1 MQLDRSIFKTYD
13 IRGVA
18 GKNLT
23 PEVTHAVGLVLAAKA
38 REKGVDTFCV
48 ARDGRISGPELTV
61 ALIKG
66 LVEGGMHVKNIGSV
80 PTPVLY
86 FATKYLQTGTGVA
99 VTGSHNP
106 PQDNGMKMM
115 IAGETLFGPEI
126 AAIGEAIAKG
136 EAKPASVAG
145 SVQEVDVREAY
156 IQKIVSD
163 VHLARPMTVAIDTGN
178 GVSGPMARELFTRLG
193 CKIHE
198 LFFEVDG
205 HFPNHQPDPSKPANL
220 QDLLRAVKETDAE
233 VGLAFDGDAD
243 RLGVVTRTGHIIF
256 PDRMMMLFSE
266 EILKNHPGAR
276 IIYDVKCT
284 RKLVDWVK
292 SHGGV
297 PTISCTGHSL
307 VKAKLRETGAPFA
320 GEMSGH
326 MFFNDGRWPGFD
338 DGMYAGARALEI
350 LSRSANPSA
359 VLDALSTAVNTPE
372 LQVRMPEGENKK
384 FVAKCQ
390 EKANF
395 PDAEDVIKI
404 DGVRVEWK
412 DGFAL
417 VRSSNTTPVVVIR
430 LEGDTP
436 EALEE
441 IKKRFGAFLK
451 SVDPK
456 IALPF

>member
-1 MQLDRSIFKTYD
+1 
-13 IRGVA
+13 
-18 GKNLT
+18 
-23 PEVTHAVGLVLAAKA
+23 
-38 REKGVDTFCV
+38 
-48 ARDGRISGPELTV
+48 
-61 ALIKG
+61 
-66 LVEGGMHVKNIGSV
+66 
-80 PTPVLY
+80 
-86 FATKYLQTGTGVA
+86 
-99 VTGSHNP
+99 
-106 PQDNGMKMM
+106 
-115 IAGETLFGPEI
+115 
-126 AAIGEAIAKG
+126 
-136 EAKPASVAG
+136 
-145 SVQEVDVREAY
+145 
-156 IQKIVSD
+156 
-163 VHLARPMTVAIDTGN
+163 
-178 GVSGPMARELFTRLG
+178 MARELFTRLG